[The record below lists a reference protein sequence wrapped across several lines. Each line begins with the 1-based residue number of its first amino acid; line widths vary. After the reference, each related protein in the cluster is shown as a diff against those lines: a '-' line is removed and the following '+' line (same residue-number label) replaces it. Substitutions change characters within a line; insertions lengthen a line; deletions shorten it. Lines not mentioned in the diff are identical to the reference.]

1 MPVGEGVEDRRREP
15 SRRLPKR
22 SQARRRPVEQTQGG
36 FIFYVW
42 WSKIEE
48 NDSCPSPAPPST
60 EFSLV
65 AWSVTRVG
73 EHKKSNFPPTSGYIF
88 GQVRPSQALP
98 RRRSWIPCIPLSIQ
112 APPRLRRSPNPESG
126 PESPGRRIKPSRRT
140 DFKATVR
147 PFPVTNGR
155 VSTFE
160 RFFSSP
166 ATRYDQARWS
176 LLYRRIFPTW
186 LPSAA
191 AYPVTGRPAV
201 DFPHCGLEI
210 WDIAGVLCRCS
221 PRHRSR
227 EAACIASLHHLCI
240 RVASDQ
246 FSGQVYDR
254 TVGQSSTPQMTT
266 RTPSMI
272 DTSAWFA
279 TRRHARPDPGSVS
292 FLVKPTQSWSGS
304 IPHSG
309 SNSTGISF
317 IWASVRQDWSFGR
330 RRKFFLII
338 TLKNH

>member
-1 MPVGEGVEDRRREP
+1 MPRGEGVEDRRREP

-22 SQARRRPVEQTQGG
+22 SQARRRPVEQTRGG

-48 NDSCPSPAPPST
+48 NDSCPSPVPPST

-65 AWSVTRVG
+65 AWAVTRVG

-126 PESPGRRIKPSRRT
+126 PENP
-140 DFKATVR
+140 
-147 PFPVTNGR
+147 
-155 VSTFE
+155 
-160 RFFSSP
+160 
-166 ATRYDQARWS
+166 
-176 LLYRRIFPTW
+176 
-186 LPSAA
+186 
-191 AYPVTGRPAV
+191 
-201 DFPHCGLEI
+201 GLEI
-210 WDIAGVLCRCS
+210 WAIAGVLCRCS

-246 FSGQVYDR
+246 FSGHVYDR
-254 TVGQSSTPQMTT
+254 IRWPVIHASDDYSDAA
-266 RTPSMI
+266 MI
-272 DTSAWFA
+272 DISARFA
-279 TRRHARPDPGSVS
+279 TRRHASRLTRSRLS
-292 FLVKPTQSWSGS
+292 QFFSQTTQSWSGS

-317 IWASVRQDWSFGR
+317 IWASLRQDWSLGR
-330 RRKFFLII
+330 RRNYFLII